1 MRTNLMRSLA
11 IAAIAST
18 AMGAASCQATG
29 GASGGSASVTPTSA
43 HIVAAIADPAR
54 PQDAAAT
61 AGCLERTPAL
71 ACTGV
76 KLDPY
81 RKPAEM
87 LAFAEVAPGDKVGE
101 LIPGGG
107 YLTRVFSKA
116 VGPTGKVYLFNGPP
130 PATGALGF
138 QPILDDKT
146 NYANT
151 SYIQTDFKTIPAPE
165 PLDLVWTSQNYHD
178 LHNPGRNIDIVAA
191 NKAVFNALKPGGVY
205 VVLDHQSA
213 KGVEFSADLHRI
225 DKEKVKAEVLAAGFQ
240 YVGESTVL
248 VNAADDGT
256 KMVFDPSVRRNTN
269 QFILKFKRP
278 A

>member
-11 IAAIAST
+11 IAAIALT
-18 AMGAASCQATG
+18 AIVAASCQATG
-29 GASGGSASVTPTSA
+29 AGGSSSASVTPTSA
-43 HIVAAIADPAR
+43 HIVAAVNDPAR
-54 PQDAAAT
+54 PQDTDAT
-61 AGCLERTPAL
+61 PTCLDQAKPCRGKA
-71 ACTGV
+71 
-76 KLDPY
+76 LDPF

-87 LAFAEVAPGDKVGE
+87 LAFAEVSPGDKVGE
-101 LIPGGG
+101 LIPAAG
-107 YLTRVFSKA
+107 YMTRLLSKA
-116 VGPTGKVYLFNGPP
+116 IGPTGKLYLFNGPP

-151 SYIQTDFKTIPAPE
+151 SYVQTDFKTISAPE

-178 LHNPGRNIDIVAA
+178 MHNPGRNLDITAA

-205 VVLDHQSA
+205 IVLDHQSA
-213 KGVEFSADLHRI
+213 KGVEFDANLHRI

-248 VNAADDGT
+248 ANANDDGT
-256 KMVFDPSVRRNTN
+256 KVVFDPSVRRNTN